1 MKGLANHWRLLILL
15 LLSEKQSL
23 NLILIAEGVGGNMKT
38 IAEHTRKLAQA
49 GLIEKRYR
57 GRMVIHNLSPYGEH
71 FVKFI
76 KAFQN
81 Y

>member
-1 MKGLANHWRLLILL
+1 MGKRVKTAKQMERHLKGLANHWRLLILL

-49 GLIEKRYR
+49 G
-57 GRMVIHNLSPYGEH
+57 VI
-71 FVKFI
+71 
-76 KAFQN
+76 
-81 Y
+81 